1 MRIWFRR
8 KLRVMIF
15 GTSAGGINLYKN
27 SRGQHKVIGFLDNNQ
42 QKQGQSLFGKTIY
55 APRQLAD
62 LSYDKI
68 IIASD
73 YYREI
78 HEQLIGEF
86 AIREETITVYLPT
99 QASLSRLQ
107 RLRKRAEALGYERIC
122 RKPGLVSD
130 WLYRFMVGVTT
141 GHIKRMPLRWL
152 DDISVNK
159 VHVFRPSME
168 SQVQGPRY
176 LNQRVTPTDIT
187 LPEVALYHFRHGQIH
202 SVSRSVILPDEQIVI
217 ERVTTSES
225 ADADYSCAHLL
236 HHGQSLALVRT
247 SQPERIEK
255 GILISGCNELNYY
268 HWVLQILSQLQ
279 FIEELPSQYADYPI
293 LISMASQKIP
303 SIKTLIESFG
313 IDRPFIYLSSLT
325 AYEVGDL
332 LLICTPNNLI
342 PNVKGA
348 AWNVAENSFARHE
361 SIMFLREK
369 ALALSR
375 RTAQGALPKRVFLAR
390 RGFLRNYN
398 QAEIVAQLEVHGFV
412 CVYME
417 DHDVSQQVAIMAN
430 AEMIVGPTGAAWT
443 NILFA
448 TAGVKALCWM
458 AQEWGALSCYSNLA
472 AIVGVEMDY
481 IPYQAGTSDSR
492 ELYYTPYSIDPNI
505 VTTWLQRQLPMT
517 VVGESL

>member
-1 MRIWFRR
+1 MWFR
-8 KLRVMIF
+8 KKIRVLIF
-15 GTSAGGINLYKN
+15 GTGAGGVNYYQS
-27 SRGQHKVIGFLDNNQ
+27 SRAHHKVVGFLDNNQ
-42 QKQGQSLFGKTIY
+42 HKQGQSLFGKTIY

-78 HEQLIGEF
+78 HEQLVGEF
-86 AIREETITVYLPT
+86 AISENTISVYFST
-99 QASLSRLQ
+99 QGSRSRLQ
-107 RLRKRAEALGYERIC
+107 RLRKRAELLGYERIC
-122 RKPGLVSD
+122 RKPGWVSD
-130 WLYRFMVGVTT
+130 WLYRFMVGVITDP
-141 GHIKRMPLRWL
+141 IKRMPVRWL
-152 DDISVNK
+152 DETNVNK
-159 VHVFRPSME
+159 VHVFRPPMK

-176 LNQRVTPTDIT
+176 LQQYVAPTDIT
-187 LPEVALYHFRHGQIH
+187 LSEVALYHFRHGRVH

-225 ADADYSCAHLL
+225 TNADYSCAHLL
-236 HHGQSLALVRT
+236 HHGQRLALVRT
-247 SQPERIEK
+247 SQPEHIEK

-268 HWVLQILSQLQ
+268 HWVLEILSQLQ
-279 FIEELPSQYADYPI
+279 FIEELPAQYADYPI

-303 SIKTLIESFG
+303 SIKALVESFG
-313 IDRPFIYLSSLT
+313 IHRPFIYLSSLT

-332 LLICTPNNLI
+332 LLISAPNNLI
-342 PNVKGA
+342 PNLKGA

-369 ALALSR
+369 ALAMSQS
-375 RTAQGALPKRVFLAR
+375 TARDALPKRVFLAR

-398 QAEIVAQLEVHGFV
+398 QAEIVALLEVHGFV

-430 AEMIVGPTGAAWT
+430 ADMIVGPTGAAWT

-448 TAGVKALCWM
+448 STGAKALCWM

-472 AIVGVEMDY
+472 VIVGVEMDY

-492 ELYYTPYSIDPNI
+492 ELYYNPYSIDPNI
-505 VTTWLQRQLPMT
+505 VTSWLQRQLPMT
-517 VVGESL
+517 AVGERL